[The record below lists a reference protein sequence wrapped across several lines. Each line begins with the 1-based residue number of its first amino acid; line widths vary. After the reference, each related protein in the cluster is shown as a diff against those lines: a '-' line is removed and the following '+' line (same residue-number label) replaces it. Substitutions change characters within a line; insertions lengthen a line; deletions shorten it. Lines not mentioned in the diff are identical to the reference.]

1 MRTATIKFMCYDEFP
16 VTCGDGFLPTA
27 SAKGGDPSS
36 DVQWRFQLSH
46 NPHSEVC

>member
-1 MRTATIKFMCYDEFP
+1 MRTDTTKFMCYDEVP
-16 VTCGDGFLPTA
+16 VIGGDGFFHQS

-46 NPHSEVC
+46 NPFYEAC